1 MSADNSEAETGPETG
16 PETGFDQVLRFTIPD
31 RDARGRVVRIGPV
44 LNTILAAHAYPGA
57 VKRLLAEA
65 LVITALVGS
74 LLKDDEGQ
82 LTMQAQT
89 EGGVIE
95 LLVCDYRAGELRGHV
110 RFDHSKLDYLGPN
123 PTLVAL
129 FADGFLAITF
139 DLVTTGQR
147 YQGIVPLEG
156 DSLAHACAHY
166 FFQSEQ
172 VPTMIRVAVG
182 SEGDGGVD
190 GGRAGGG
197 RVDGS
202 PVDGGWVAGGL
213 LVQHLPDGEE
223 GRERLHAQLD
233 HPEWEHVAALAG
245 STQHAELL
253 DAGLG
258 LESLVWRLFH
268 EEREVRIE
276 HGARLT
282 RGCRC
287 TVEHYRDILARF
299 PADDRVAMRD
309 DDGLI
314 RVDCAFCSRV
324 FDIDL

>member
-1 MSADNSEAETGPETG
+1 MSDLEPGQ
-16 PETGFDQVLRFTIPD
+16 ETGFDQVLRFTIPD

-44 LNTILAAHAYPGA
+44 LNMILAAHAYPTP

-65 LVITALVGS
+65 LVITALVGA

-95 LLVCDYRAGELRGHV
+95 LLVCDYRAGELRGHA
-110 RFDHSKLDYLGPN
+110 RFDHSKLDDLGPN
-123 PTLVAL
+123 PTLFAL

-139 DLVTTGQR
+139 DLVSTGQR

-156 DSLAHACAHY
+156 DSLAQACAHY

-172 VPTMIRVAVG
+172 VPTLIRVAVG
-182 SEGDGGVD
+182 NEGEH
-190 GGRAGGG
+190 
-197 RVDGS
+197 
-202 PVDGGWVAGGL
+202 WVAGGL
-213 LVQHLPDGEE
+213 LVQHLPDGEQ

-233 HPEWEHVAALAG
+233 HPEWEHVATLAG
-245 STQHAELL
+245 STSAAELL
-253 DAGLG
+253 DPGLD

-276 HGARLT
+276 HGAGLS

-309 DDGLI
+309 DEGLI

>member
-1 MSADNSEAETGPETG
+1 
-16 PETGFDQVLRFTIPD
+16 L
-31 RDARGRVVRIGPV
+31 
-44 LNTILAAHAYPGA
+44 
-57 VKRLLAEA
+57 
-65 LVITALVGS
+65 TALVGS

-89 EGGVIE
+89 DGGVIE
-95 LLVCDYRAGELRGHV
+95 LLVCDYRAGELRGHA
-110 RFDHSKLDYLGPN
+110 RFDHSKLDELGPS
-123 PTLVAL
+123 PTLFAL

-156 DSLAHACAHY
+156 DSLAQACALY

-172 VPTMIRVAVG
+172 VPTLIRVAVG
-182 SEGDGGVD
+182 GECDD
-190 GGRAGGG
+190 
-197 RVDGS
+197 
-202 PVDGGWVAGGL
+202 WVAGGL

-233 HPEWEHVAALAG
+233 HPEWEHVAVLAG
-245 STQHAELL
+245 STRDAELL

-276 HGARLT
+276 HGARLS

-287 TVEHYRDILARF
+287 TAEHYREILARF

-314 RVDCAFCSRV
+314 RVDCAFCSKV

>member
-1 MSADNSEAETGPETG
+1 MSDAMPEQITDPG
-16 PETGFDQVLRFTIPD
+16 ETGFDRILRFTIPD

-65 LVITALVGS
+65 LVITALIGS
-74 LLKDDEGQ
+74 LLKDDTVESGGQ

-89 EGGVIE
+89 DGGVIE

-110 RFDHSKLDYLGPN
+110 RFDHSKLDDLGPN
-123 PTLVAL
+123 PSLLAL
-129 FADGFLAITF
+129 FDGGYLAITF
-139 DLVTTGQR
+139 DLVGTGKR

-156 DSLAHACAHY
+156 DSLAKACALY

-172 VPTMIRVAVG
+172 VPTLLRVAVG
-182 SEGDGGVD
+182 LEGD
-190 GGRAGGG
+190 A
-197 RVDGS
+197 
-202 PVDGGWVAGGL
+202 WTAGGL

-233 HPEWEHVAALAG
+233 HPEWEHVATLAG
-245 STQHAELL
+245 STHDAELL
-253 DAGLG
+253 DPGLG

-276 HGARLT
+276 HGAWLT

-287 TVEHYRDILARF
+287 NIDHYREILARF
-299 PADDRVAMRD
+299 PADERVAMRD
-309 DDGLI
+309 DEGLI

>member
-1 MSADNSEAETGPETG
+1 MSPEISDAETG
-16 PETGFDQVLRFTIPD
+16 PETGFDHVLRFTIPD

-44 LNTILAAHAYPGA
+44 LNTILAAHAYPFA
-57 VKRLLAEA
+57 VKHLLAQA

-89 EGGVIE
+89 DGGVIE

-110 RFDHSKLDYLGPN
+110 RFDHSKLDDLGPN
-123 PTLVAL
+123 PTLFAL

-156 DSLAHACAHY
+156 DSLAQACAHY

-172 VPTMIRVAVG
+172 VPTLIRVAVG
-182 SEGDGGVD
+182 GEGEN
-190 GGRAGGG
+190 
-197 RVDGS
+197 
-202 PVDGGWVAGGL
+202 WVAGGL
-213 LVQHLPDGEE
+213 LVQHLADGEE

-233 HPEWEHVAALAG
+233 HPEWEHVAVLAG
-245 STQHAELL
+245 STRETELL
-253 DAGLG
+253 DPDLG

-276 HGARLT
+276 RGARLT

-314 RVDCAFCSRV
+314 RVDCAFCSKV